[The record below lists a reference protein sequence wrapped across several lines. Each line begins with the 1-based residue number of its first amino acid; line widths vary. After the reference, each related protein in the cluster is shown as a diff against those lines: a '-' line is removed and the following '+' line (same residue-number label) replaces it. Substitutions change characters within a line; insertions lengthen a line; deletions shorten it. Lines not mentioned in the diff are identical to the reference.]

1 MRCPGMHHSRM
12 RVLFIDIDTLRP
24 DHLGCYGYHRN
35 TSPNIDS
42 VARRGLR
49 FDNCYASDAPCL
61 PSRMAMWTGRFG
73 IHNGAIGHGG
83 TAADPFIQG
92 RDRGFTERIGQ
103 TGWMRCLRNL
113 GLTTVT
119 VSPFGERHGAWA
131 WYAAYNEIHN
141 PGKCGMESAEE
152 VSPPA
157 LDWIKRNA
165 RRDNWFLHVHFWDP
179 HTPYR
184 APADFGEPFAD
195 APLPAWLTEDI
206 RRRHWEGCGP
216 HSARE
221 IPGFSDTEGAPPGR
235 YPRQPKVADS
245 MQKVR
250 MMFDGYDT
258 GVLYADR
265 HCGMILNA
273 LADQNVLDDTVIII
287 SSDHGELLGELN
299 CYGDH
304 QTADQITCRIPMI
317 IRWPGITDTRAG
329 GSCRGLVYH
338 VDIAAT
344 MVELLGGKIPPNWDG
359 RSFASEL
366 RSGRDPSRD
375 CLVVSQAAWSCQRA
389 VRFDDYICIH
399 SYHDGY
405 HGFPDVML
413 FDVNNDPHEQND
425 LAPSRPDLVGR
436 AADMLSRWHMDMMR
450 SATTNVD
457 PMWTVLREGGPFHTR
472 GRLPAYLER
481 LRDTGRGRWADLLAA
496 KHPDEC

>member
-1 MRCPGMHHSRM
+1 MRI
-12 RVLFIDIDTLRP
+12 LFIDIDTLRP

-35 TSPNIDS
+35 TSPNIDRI
-42 VARRGLR
+42 ARQGLR

-113 GLTTVT
+113 GFRTVT
-119 VSPFGERHGAWA
+119 VSPYGERHGAWA
-131 WYAAYNEIHN
+131 WYAAWNEIYN

-152 VSPPA
+152 VSPLA
-157 LDWIKRNA
+157 IDWIKRNA
-165 RRDNWFLHVHFWDP
+165 RSDNWFLHVHFWDP

-195 APLPAWLTEDI
+195 APLPQWLTEDI
-206 RRRHWEGCGP
+206 RRQHWEGCGP

-221 IPGFSDTEGAPPGR
+221 IPGFSDTDGPPPQR

-245 MQKVR
+245 MHKVR

-258 GVLYADR
+258 GVLYADH
-265 HCGMILNA
+265 HCGLIFNA

-304 QTADQITCRIPMI
+304 QTADNITCRIPMI
-317 IRWPGITDTRAG
+317 IRWPGLTDRRAG
-329 GSCRGLVYH
+329 GNCTGLLYH
-338 VDIAAT
+338 IDIAAT
-344 MVELLGGKIPPNWDG
+344 MVELLGGQVPANWDG
-359 RSFASEL
+359 RSFAKEI
-366 RSGRDPSRD
+366 RSGGDGSREF
-375 CLVVSQAAWSCQRA
+375 LVVSQAAWSCQRA
-389 VRFDDYICIH
+389 VRFGNYICIH

-413 FDVNNDPHEQND
+413 FDVNSDPHEQTD
-425 LAPSRPDLVGR
+425 LAAARPDIVAR
-436 AADMLSRWHMDMMR
+436 AGDMLSRWHMEMMR
-450 SATTNVD
+450 TATCNID

-472 GRLPAYLER
+472 GHLPAYLKR

-496 KHPDEC
+496 KHPTEC